1 MKAFLLAA
9 GEGRRLRP
17 LTDTVPKC
25 LVPIGGTPLLA
36 IWLTALERGGV
47 TDVLVNLHYAH
58 ERVREFLD
66 DWRSS
71 LRVHTAYEPAL
82 LGSAGTVLT
91 NRGFVHDEDSFL
103 IAYADNLTTLDLG
116 RMTAFHDSTT
126 TALTLGV
133 SPTDRPSQ
141 KGTVVLDHRGRVVL
155 FEEKA
160 PQPRSNL
167 ANAGVYLARQRMF
180 DYFPTG
186 MPASGV
192 LDFGFDVLPRMAPD
206 LTAYRVEELLIDIGT
221 LEDYARAQELWAADR
236 RRAQS
241 AAKNPTSSAA
251 KTSSSGWTHA

>member
-82 LGSAGTVLT
+82 LGSGGTVLT

-141 KGTVVLDHRGRVVL
+141 KGTVVLDDRGRVVL

-251 KTSSSGWTHA
+251 TTSSSGWTHA

>member
-36 IWLTALERGGV
+36 IWLAALERGGV
-47 TDVLVNLHYAH
+47 TEVLVNLHYAH
-58 ERVREFLD
+58 DRVRAFLD
-66 DWRSS
+66 GWRSS
-71 LRVHTAYEPAL
+71 LRVHTAYEPTL

-91 NRGFVHDEDSFL
+91 NRDFVRGEDTFL

-116 RMTAFHDSTT
+116 RMTAFHGATT

-141 KGTVVLDHRGRVVL
+141 KGTVVLDEHGRVVL

-160 PQPRSNL
+160 PRPRSNL
-167 ANAGVYLARQRMF
+167 ANGGVYLARQRTF
-180 DYFPTG
+180 DYFPTA

-192 LDFGFDVLPRMAPD
+192 LDFGFDVLPRMVPD

-221 LEDYARAQELWAADR
+221 LDDYARAQELWAAET
-236 RRAQS
+236 
-241 AAKNPTSSAA
+241 AKRGSLVLGS
-251 KTSSSGWTHA
+251 

>member
-36 IWLTALERGGV
+36 IWLAALERGGV

-58 ERVREFLD
+58 DHVRAFLNG
-66 DWRSS
+66 WRSS
-71 LRVHTAYEPAL
+71 LRIHTAYESSL

-91 NRGFVHDEDSFL
+91 NRDFVRGEDSFL
-103 IAYADNLTTLDLG
+103 IAYADNLTTLDLA

-141 KGTVVLDHRGRVVL
+141 KGTVVLDQGGRVVL
-155 FEEKA
+155 FEEKV

-167 ANAGVYLARQRMF
+167 ANAGVYLARQRTF
-180 DYFPTG
+180 DYFPAA

-206 LTAYRVEELLIDIGT
+206 LTAYRIEELLIDIGT
-221 LEDYARAQELWAADR
+221 LEDYARAQDLWAAETTR
-236 RRAQS
+236 VC
-241 AAKNPTSSAA
+241 
-251 KTSSSGWTHA
+251 